1 MNPDYNRPDRENANQ
16 PPSWDSGEEYPVRLP
31 EQPLTPPN
39 PGIPGGDRAYSPSE
53 QSRNPAIDDLRRE
66 QERHIQ
72 NLGELR
78 QEEARLSRQL
88 QELRQQEDYINRR
101 IEGIQ
106 LEEEE
111 RRVAEVRRRLAL
123 SKTNQVIYYLMGA
136 LGVLLILRVVLRLLG
151 ANPANQFAGFIYALS
166 SPFVT
171 PFETLFTTPSFGNSA
186 FEFNALIAIAVYGL
200 LTWLVIRL
208 LELIWN

>member
-1 MNPDYNRPDRENANQ
+1 MNPDHNRPDRDNVNQ
-16 PPSWDSGEEYPVRLP
+16 PPSWNSEEEYPNRIP

-39 PGIPGGDRAYSPSE
+39 PGIPRGDRAYSPSE
-53 QSRNPAIDDLRRE
+53 QSRNPVDELRRE
-66 QERHIQ
+66 QERHLQ

-136 LGVLLILRVVLRLLG
+136 LGVLLVLRVVLRLLG

-171 PFETLFTTPSFGNSA
+171 PFETLFTTPTFGNSA
-186 FEFNALIAIAVYGL
+186 FELNALIAIAIYGL

-208 LELIWN
+208 LQLIWT

>member
-1 MNPDYNRPDRENANQ
+1 MNPDHNRPDRENAAQ
-16 PPSWDSGEEYPVRLP
+16 PPSWLSEDAYPPRTPEEPR
-31 EQPLTPPN
+31 TPPN
-39 PGIPGGDRAYSPSE
+39 PAIPRGDRQYGASE
-53 QSRNPAIDDLRRE
+53 QFPNPSPDELRQE
-66 QERHIQ
+66 QERHVQ

-88 QELRQQEDYINRR
+88 QELRQQEAHLNRR
-101 IEGIQ
+101 IESIQ

-111 RRVAEVRRRLAL
+111 RRIGEVRRRLAL

-136 LGVLLILRVVLRLLG
+136 LGVLLVLRVVLRLLG

-166 SPFVT
+166 APFVT
-171 PFETLFTTPSFGNSA
+171 PFETLFTTPTFGNSA
-186 FEFNALIAIAVYGL
+186 FEINALIAIAVYGL

-208 LELIWN
+208 LQLIWN

>member
-1 MNPDYNRPDRENANQ
+1 MNPDHNRPDRDNANQ
-16 PPSWDSGEEYPVRLP
+16 PPSWDSEEEYPVRLP
-31 EQPLTPPN
+31 GQPLTPPN
-39 PGIPGGDRAYSPSE
+39 PGIPRGDRAYSPSE
-53 QSRNPAIDDLRRE
+53 QSRNPVDDLRRE

-88 QELRQQEDYINRR
+88 QELRQQEEYIHRR

-111 RRVAEVRRRLAL
+111 RRIGEVRRRLAL
-123 SKTNQVIYYLMGA
+123 NKTNQVIYYLMGA
-136 LGVLLILRVVLRLLG
+136 LGVLLVLRILLRLLG

-171 PFETLFTTPSFGNSA
+171 PFETLFTTPTFGNSA

-208 LELIWN
+208 LELIWT

>member
-1 MNPDYNRPDRENANQ
+1 MNPDNSRPDRDN
-16 PPSWDSGEEYPVRLP
+16 PIPGE
-31 EQPLTPPN
+31 PLTPPN
-39 PGIPGGDRAYSPSE
+39 PGISRGDRPYSASE
-53 QSRNPAIDDLRRE
+53 PFPNPAPDELRRE

-88 QELRQQEDYINRR
+88 QELRQQEEHLHRR

-111 RRVAEVRRRLAL
+111 RRIAEVRRRLAL

-136 LGVLLILRVVLRLLG
+136 LGVLLILRVLLRLLG
-151 ANPANQFAGFIYALS
+151 ANPDNQFAGFIYALS

-171 PFETLFTTPSFGNSA
+171 PFETLFTTPTFGNSA

>member
-1 MNPDYNRPDRENANQ
+1 MNPDNNRPDRDN
-16 PPSWDSGEEYPVRLP
+16 PIPGE
-31 EQPLTPPN
+31 PLTPAN
-39 PGIPGGDRAYSPSE
+39 PGIPRGDRPYSASE
-53 QSRNPAIDDLRRE
+53 QSRNPAIDELRQE

-88 QELRQQEDYINRR
+88 QELRQQEEHIHRR

-111 RRVAEVRRRLAL
+111 RRIGEVRRRLAL
-123 SKTNQVIYYLMGA
+123 NKTNQVIYYLMGA
-136 LGVLLILRVVLRLLG
+136 LGVLLVLRVVLRLLG
-151 ANPANQFAGFIYALS
+151 ANPDNQFAGFIYALS
-166 SPFVT
+166 GPFIT
-171 PFETLFTTPSFGNSA
+171 PFETLFTTPTFGNSA
-186 FEFNALIAIAVYGL
+186 FEFNALIAIAIYGL

-208 LELIWN
+208 LELIWT

>member
-1 MNPDYNRPDRENANQ
+1 MNPDYNRPDRENATQ
-16 PPSWDSGEEYPVRLP
+16 PPSGLADEEYPTRIP

-39 PGIPGGDRAYSPSE
+39 PGIPRGDRAYSPSE
-53 QSRNPAIDDLRRE
+53 QSRNPAIDELRRE
-66 QERHIQ
+66 QERHLQ

-88 QELRQQEDYINRR
+88 QDLRQQEEYINRR

-111 RRVAEVRRRLAL
+111 RRIADIRHRLAL

-136 LGVLLILRVVLRLLG
+136 LGVLLVLRVVLRLLG
-151 ANPANQFAGFIYALS
+151 ANPDNQFAGFIYALS

-171 PFETLFTTPSFGNSA
+171 PFETLFITPTFGNSA
-186 FEFNALIAIAVYGL
+186 FEINALIAIAIYGL

-208 LELIWN
+208 LQLIWT

>member
-1 MNPDYNRPDRENANQ
+1 MNPDNSRPDRDN
-16 PPSWDSGEEYPVRLP
+16 PIPGE
-31 EQPLTPPN
+31 PLTPPN
-39 PGIPGGDRAYSPSE
+39 PGIPRGDRAYSPSE
-53 QSRNPAIDDLRRE
+53 QSRNPVEDLRRE

-88 QELRQQEDYINRR
+88 QELRQQEEHIHRR

-111 RRVAEVRRRLAL
+111 RRIAEVRRRLAL

-136 LGVLLILRVVLRLLG
+136 LGVLLVLRILLRLLG
-151 ANPANQFAGFIYALS
+151 ANPDNQFAGFIYALS

-171 PFETLFTTPSFGNSA
+171 PFETLFTTPTFGNSA

-208 LELIWN
+208 LELIWT

>member
-1 MNPDYNRPDRENANQ
+1 MNPDPNRPDRENAN
-16 PPSWDSGEEYPVRLP
+16 PTPSWLSEGEYPPANP
-31 EQPLTPPN
+31 EQPPIPQN
-39 PGIPGGDRAYSPSE
+39 PGIPRGDRRYSSSE
-53 QSRNPAIDDLRRE
+53 QSSNLSIEELRRE
-66 QERHIQ
+66 QEHHILH
-72 NLGELR
+72 LGELQ
-78 QEEARLSRQL
+78 QEEARLSRQV
-88 QELRQQEDYINRR
+88 QELRQQEAQINRR
-101 IEGIQ
+101 IEAIH

-111 RRVAEVRRRLAL
+111 RRIAEVRRRLAL

-136 LGVLLILRVVLRLLG
+136 LGVLLVLRVLLRLLG
-151 ANPANQFAGFIYALS
+151 ANPDNQFAGFIYALS

-171 PFETLFTTPSFGNSA
+171 PFETLFSTPAFGASA